1 MTSVVAYTPNSQI
14 VLNMGGIDPVIKI
27 FLVKFRSAKIQN
39 NEVYVKTPFF
49 KNLLMIFTSFSLLST
64 VTGVA

>member
-14 VLNMGGIDPVIKI
+14 VLKMGGIDPVIKI

-39 NEVYVKTPFF
+39 NEVKTPFF
-49 KNLLMIFTSFSLLST
+49 ENLLMIFTSFSLLST

>member
-1 MTSVVAYTPNSQI
+1 MTSVVAYTPDSQI
-14 VLNMGGIDPVIKI
+14 VLNMGGIDPVIKN

-39 NEVYVKTPFF
+39 NEVKTPFF
-49 KNLLMIFTSFSLLST
+49 ENLLMIFTSFSLLST

>member
-1 MTSVVAYTPNSQI
+1 MTSVVAYTPDSQI
-14 VLNMGGIDPVIKI
+14 VLKMGGIDPVIKN

-39 NEVYVKTPFF
+39 NEVKTPFF
-49 KNLLMIFTSFSLLST
+49 ENLLMIFTSFSLLST

>member
-1 MTSVVAYTPNSQI
+1 MTSVVAYIPNSQI
-14 VLNMGGIDPVIKI
+14 VLKMGGIDPVFKN

-39 NEVYVKTPFF
+39 NEVKTPFF
-49 KNLLMIFTSFSLLST
+49 ENLLMIFTSFSLLST

>member
-14 VLNMGGIDPVIKI
+14 VLKMGAIDPVIKN

-39 NEVYVKTPFF
+39 NEVKTPFF
-49 KNLLMIFTSFSLLST
+49 ENLLMIFTSFSLLST